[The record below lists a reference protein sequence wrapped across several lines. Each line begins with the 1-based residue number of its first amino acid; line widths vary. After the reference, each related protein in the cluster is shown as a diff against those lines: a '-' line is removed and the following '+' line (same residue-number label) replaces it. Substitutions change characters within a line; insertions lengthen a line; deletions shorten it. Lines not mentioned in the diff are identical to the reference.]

1 MCEELTSDVV
11 HVRESWQAGHS
22 TCRSVRVTK
31 SKLATLP
38 LMAQQERLLEG
49 SCKTQA
55 APEREQGY
63 RRSERST
70 SPLTLGW
77 NTASLYH
84 SVYRFL
90 NHPQDGANPTLMLLY
105 HLKGGGGLPRHRGG
119 VEAHI
124 QMSYDSQVQRELLPR
139 SLIMLKE
146 LGPHV

>member
-105 HLKGGGGLPRHRGG
+105 HLKGGGGGCPGIG
-119 VEAHI
+119 VELRLTSRCLMTPKCRGSSFQDH
-124 QMSYDSQVQRELLPR
+124 S
-139 SLIMLKE
+139 
-146 LGPHV
+146 

>member
-90 NHPQDGANPTLMLLY
+90 NHPQDGANPTLMLFTSFLF
-105 HLKGGGGLPRHRGG
+105 LPIPVVSVPTPRS
-119 VEAHI
+119 AL
-124 QMSYDSQVQRELLPR
+124 LLPAMIILF
-139 SLIMLKE
+139 LILCTIE
-146 LGPHV
+146 GFTLGLHSF